1 MATMTGITRIAVAIS
16 PPNRPASA
24 CMVKPSA
31 CRGRGLPARRSIGYG
46 RVAEKRSAIPRP
58 APVAARP
65 RAMAS
70 SPLTG
75 CRLMI
80 ARTSG
85 ITRISGTV
93 TAATAAFWPANQER
107 SARRPDS
114 DSASR

>member
-16 PPNRPASA
+16 PPNRPPSD
-24 CMVKPSA
+24 CMAKPSA
-31 CRGRGLPARRSIGYG
+31 CRGSGLPARRSIGYG
-46 RVAEKRSAIPRP
+46 SALEKRSAIPSP

-65 RAMAS
+65 RAIAS

-75 CRLMI
+75 CLLMI

-85 ITRISGTV
+85 TTRISGTAM
-93 TAATAAFWPANQER
+93 TATAAFWPANQER

-114 DSASR
+114 ASASR